1 MDYSLKDQFLQRR
14 SNLEEEEYIT
24 TSKVVYTIFSNIGLL
39 HLMYNLSID

>member
-14 SNLEEEEYIT
+14 SNLEEEYIT
-24 TSKVVYTIFSNIGLL
+24 TSKIFDTIFSNIELL